1 MTTVDYLAHVAIPAA
16 YALLPPAMASR
27 EATAM
32 LIAIALQESKATY
45 REQINGPARG
55 FYQFEKGT
63 PETRGGVTGL
73 MLHRLS
79 KPHLRLACETLRYPM
94 AATSL
99 YEAVTHNDV
108 LSTICARLLLYTLP
122 ANLPDRFQ
130 VQEGYRQYIAGW
142 RPGKPHPESWAG
154 YFSAAWQKV
163 EA

>member
-1 MTTVDYLAHVAIPAA
+1 VKTVDYLAHVAIPAA
-16 YALLPPAMASR
+16 YALLPPAMSSR

-45 REQINGPARG
+45 REQINGPAHG

-63 PETRGGVTGL
+63 LETRGGITGL
-73 MLHRLS
+73 MMHRLS

-99 YEAVTHNDV
+99 YDAVTHNDV
-108 LSTICARLLLYTLP
+108 LATICARLLLYTLP
-122 ANLPDRFQ
+122 APLPDRFQ
-130 VQEGYRQYIAGW
+130 VQESWRQYIAGW
-142 RPGKPHPESWAG
+142 RPGKPHIETWQG
-154 YFSAAWQKV
+154 HYETAWGKV